1 MLAAASFCAKTRGMS
16 IEQLR
21 SQLGR
26 LRPTPSAT
34 LAKSDRD
41 LNPDWPL
48 PAQLKPAAVL
58 VPLFLR
64 DFKPY
69 IGLTLRQPHLSE
81 HAGQISFPGGR
92 IDATDSDATAAALRE
107 TFEEVGIAPSLVE
120 PLGWLDSY
128 VTFTGYQVAPLVGL
142 MNDEPNWQPSPGEVA
157 EVIELPL
164 DAVLAPD
171 AFKIRRFTVPSGRER
186 QTYVLNYN
194 GHDVWGATAAMLV
207 NLRELLA

>member
-1 MLAAASFCAKTRGMS
+1 MKAS
-16 IEQLR
+16 ELR
-21 SQLGR
+21 SRLGQ
-26 LRPTPSAT
+26 LRPTPSQT
-34 LAKSDRD
+34 LVKSDRD

-48 PAQLKPAAVL
+48 PARLKPAAVL
-58 VPLFLR
+58 VPLFIR
-64 DFKPY
+64 DYVPY

-92 IDATDSDATAAALRE
+92 IDAGDADATAAALRE
-107 TFEEVGIAPSLVE
+107 TYEEVGIAPTLVE

-142 MNDEPNWQPSPGEVA
+142 MSDIPNWQPSPGEVA

-164 DAVLAPD
+164 EAVLAPE
-171 AFKIRRFTVPSGRER
+171 AFKIRRFTVPSGQVR